1 MESPIIISNNDS
13 NDLELNSISPYE
25 VYENTFNGL
34 KLCDFRFKSLEKES
48 DIFDVYDIIFN
59 LQFSF
64 YDCDEFVCKKI
75 LAEKIIDS
83 YENIFDSY
91 IANEIKLFFTQNK
104 YMMSENVIKYFQ
116 IIINCNC
123 TFNVNNI
130 FNTIDKIELIKYNDH
145 LNFIKNV
152 SRFIILINKLDLNE
166 EKAFFNDCIHNLSE
180 KTSTSLIYLVN
191 VNDFT
196 IFNDF
201 LNNYNFNNIFSG
213 IKIFKYL
220 NTNNKI
226 QFFSES
232 LKKLDDIIVDNT
244 YNYTLFSNLLD
255 YIAIFSDLCPHEF
268 TKKTS
273 YKFNNLN
280 IILNYSYASFYFL
293 ILKNNI
299 DVISNVLYFLK
310 NIYNDHYTL
319 LESYKYHL
327 EKRSEQYID
336 FSFENKIYTIL
347 EYIYS
352 CSSND
357 RMLYD
362 IYYCLQDLKLTEHLN
377 SEIKMLSIENK
388 GFKDINIDLSKFNII
403 LKSNMKWDIAT
414 YKYTI
419 NCKVL
424 HAYTSIF
431 NNYFKLKYSKDR
443 KLTIAQHDSKIEFK
457 LRNSNFSMSFIFY
470 NIFKLISN
478 HNFVTTQFLL
488 NKTNMNQNELDNILD
503 IFIKN
508 SLIVKD
514 SKKIYINKQILVN
527 SISINLYQQR
537 KLMFLKKNKNKLNKV
552 IDSTT
557 LDANI
562 TKICKTSSSK
572 IDFVQIKSRLQEN
585 LASYEISDSIILE
598 RINRLVTLEVI
609 GNDNELYYY
618 IL

>member
-1 MESPIIISNNDS
+1 
-13 NDLELNSISPYE
+13 
-25 VYENTFNGL
+25 
-34 KLCDFRFKSLEKES
+34 FRFKRLEKES

-75 LAEKIIDS
+75 LAEKIINS

-104 YMMSENVIKYFQ
+104 YMISENVIKYFQ

-123 TFNVNNI
+123 TFNVRNI

-152 SRFIILINKLDLNE
+152 SRFISLINKLDLNE
-166 EKAFFNDCIHNLSE
+166 EKAFFNECIYNLSE

-232 LKKLDDIIVDNT
+232 LKKLDDIIADNT

-255 YIAIFSDLCPHEF
+255 YFAIFSDLCPYEF

-273 YKFNNLN
+273 YKFYNLN

-293 ILKNNI
+293 ILRNNI

-403 LKSNMKWDIAT
+403 LKSNMKWDISN

-419 NCKVL
+419 NCKIL

-443 KLTIAQHDSKIEFK
+443 KLIIAQHDSKIEFK
-457 LRNSNFSMSFIFY
+457 LRNSSFSMSFIFY

-478 HNFVTTQFLL
+478 
-488 NKTNMNQNELDNILD
+488 
-503 IFIKN
+503 
-508 SLIVKD
+508 
-514 SKKIYINKQILVN
+514 
-527 SISINLYQQR
+527 
-537 KLMFLKKNKNKLNKV
+537 
-552 IDSTT
+552 
-557 LDANI
+557 
-562 TKICKTSSSK
+562 
-572 IDFVQIKSRLQEN
+572 
-585 LASYEISDSIILE
+585 
-598 RINRLVTLEVI
+598 
-609 GNDNELYYY
+609 
-618 IL
+618 